1 MATQLAPCL
10 RSELG
15 VPMVVFGGVLLI
27 STAFCGAVDAF
38 GPMTKSPVDEVQV
51 VQAENVIAAPE
62 ADLVA
67 TCKKDKKALAHG
79 DVRCDKD
86 RFQSASL
93 H

>member
-1 MATQLAPCL
+1 MASQLAPCL

-27 STAFCGAVDAF
+27 STAFCGAVDAMN
-38 GPMTKSPVDEVQV
+38 PSLNSKSYVEEVQV
-51 VQAENVIAAPE
+51 VQAENVIAPD
-62 ADLVA
+62 ADIMA
-67 TCKKDKKALAHG
+67 ACKKDRNAKL
-79 DVRCDKD
+79 DIRCDKD